1 MNYMKNIK
9 KWSKSKKNWKRK
21 AREGERSVRLRMK
34 TMCVF

>member
-1 MNYMKNIK
+1 MNYMNKHK
-9 KWSKSKKNWKRK
+9 KWSKSKKNWKGK